1 MREVNKNGNIEASAE
16 LNELQSAYRKEKLRA
31 AQRMI
36 HIVCGIASTG
46 NFLFLV
52 ADLALVQDQTVRLV
66 IALVRYMFSIV
77 LILMIRTLQNT
88 KSESI
93 FSTLVTL
100 LETASYAIFLLV
112 FWLYSTPHFMI
123 QTLGL
128 ILFVLLLFIIPNRN
142 WNRLALS
149 IAGSVAFF
157 LVAYFKI
164 PSIPLNDLVA
174 AITYAALTIGICAVT
189 AFSIER
195 HMFREFVVKSRLE
208 QTSSTDY
215 LTNVATRIR
224 LEMEAERWIAFCR
237 RQGLPLCVAFVDI
250 DNLKKINDTFGHAAG
265 DEVLK
270 HIAQFIQSQLRGSD
284 TIARWGGDE
293 FVLLLPNVS
302 LENAVALLERI
313 QKTSMQ
319 IRFDHAGPVSFSSG
333 VVEMGPDSTYL
344 DMVAEAD
351 AQMYRSKNDGKAG
364 VSCPETRTADNEASV

>member
-1 MREVNKNGNIEASAE
+1 MREVNKSDNIEASAE
-16 LNELQSAYRKEKLRA
+16 LSELQSAYRKEKLRA

-52 ADLALVQDQTVRLV
+52 ADLALVQDQTIRLV
-66 IALVRYMFSIV
+66 MALVRYVFSIV

-88 KSESI
+88 KSESL
-93 FSTLVTL
+93 FSALVTL
-100 LETASYAIFLLV
+100 LEAASYAIFLLV

-142 WNRLALS
+142 WNRLVLS
-149 IAGSVAFF
+149 IASTVVFF
-157 LVAYFKI
+157 LIAHLKI
-164 PSIPLNDLVA
+164 PSIPMNDLVA
-174 AITYAALTIGICAVT
+174 AITYASLTIGICAVT
-189 AFSIER
+189 AFSTER
-195 HMFREFVVKSRLE
+195 HMFREFVIKSRLE

-250 DNLKKINDTFGHAAG
+250 DKLKKVNDAYGHAAG

-270 HIAQFIQSQLRGSD
+270 NIAQFIQSQLRSSD

-302 LENAVALLERI
+302 LENAVTLLERI

-319 IRFDHAGPVSFSSG
+319 IRFAHGGPVSFSSG

-344 DMVAEAD
+344 DMVAQAD
-351 AQMYRSKNDGKAG
+351 AHMYRSKNDSKIA
-364 VSCPETRTADNEASV
+364 VSCPEMKITEDETSI